1 MKPKDIVLL
10 ILRLLIGGL
19 FITTAIMKLISIDEF
34 EAYIYSFGIF
44 NFLLSTVVARLVI
57 MAELLLGICL
67 MAKLLYKYAW
77 RLTMLM
83 LVGFTLFLIYV
94 AIFRNDS
101 NCHCFGDI
109 IELDPIHSIFKNVI
123 TIILMFFI
131 RKEEDYQFKWKKWAI
146 IAAFAV
152 SFIVPFCV
160 FPMDAVYN
168 KFVSPV
174 DEINV
179 NAFDK
184 VLSDSTMTDFDI
196 QDGNYIIAVY
206 ASGCKY
212 CKMSAKRMSLM
223 LEKFAI
229 DSTHFQ
235 MLIWGDS
242 THIQRFRT
250 ETNCEKY
257 PWHHISPFAAIDV
270 VYGQFPTFILT
281 HDGQVVK
288 GLDYRGM
295 DEATLKEHLAK

>member
-229 DSTHFQ
+229 DSKHFQ

>member
-1 MKPKDIVLL
+1 
-10 ILRLLIGGL
+10 
-19 FITTAIMKLISIDEF
+19 
-34 EAYIYSFGIF
+34 
-44 NFLLSTVVARLVI
+44 
-57 MAELLLGICL
+57 
-67 MAKLLYKYAW
+67 
-77 RLTMLM
+77 
-83 LVGFTLFLIYV
+83 
-94 AIFRNDS
+94 
-101 NCHCFGDI
+101 
-109 IELDPIHSIFKNVI
+109 
-123 TIILMFFI
+123 
-131 RKEEDYQFKWKKWAI
+131 
-146 IAAFAV
+146 
-152 SFIVPFCV
+152 
-160 FPMDAVYN
+160 MDAVYN

>member
-1 MKPKDIVLL
+1 MKLKDIILL

-34 EAYIYSFGIF
+34 EAYIYSFDIF

-146 IAAFAV
+146 IVAFAI

-196 QDGNYIIAVY
+196 QKGNYIIAVY

-250 ETNCEKY
+250 DTNCEKY

>member
-1 MKPKDIVLL
+1 MKLKDIILL

-34 EAYIYSFGIF
+34 EAYIYSFDIF

-146 IAAFAV
+146 IVAFAI

-174 DEINV
+174 DEVNV
-179 NAFDK
+179 KVFDK
-184 VLSDSTMTDFDI
+184 TLSDSIMTDFDI
-196 QDGNYIIAVY
+196 HDGNYVVAVY

-212 CKMSAKRMSLM
+212 CKMSAKRISLM
-223 LEKFAI
+223 MDNHTI
-229 DSTHFQ
+229 DSTRFQ

-242 THIQRFRT
+242 THIQQFLE
-250 ETNCEKY
+250 ETKCTSY
-257 PWHHISPFAAIDV
+257 PWHLISPYDAINI
-270 VYGQFPTFILT
+270 VYGKFPTFILT

-295 DEATLKEHLAK
+295 DEATLMEHLAK